1 MKSVAQKLD
10 IISIRNQF
18 PILHQQVNGK
28 PLIYFD
34 NAATT
39 QKPEAVI
46 DALVK
51 YYTTDNANIH
61 RAAHTLAARSTDMF
75 EDTRKTIQTFIN
87 AKEVEECIFTKGVTE
102 SINLVAQTW
111 GRKFLQA
118 GDEVIITSMEHHSNI
133 VPWQMICEEKGAIL
147 KVIPINESGELLM
160 DEYEKMLSSKT
171 KMVACVWVSN
181 ALGTINPVK
190 EIITKAH
197 AVGAKVLLDGAQ
209 ACSHLEVDV
218 QDLDCDFL
226 AVSSHKLYGPTGV
239 GVLYGKRALL
249 ESMPPY
255 QGGGEMIK
263 EVSFEKTTYNE
274 IPYKFEAGTPNI
286 GDVIAFKYALDF
298 VNEIGKE
305 NIAAHENALL
315 KHCVNGLLEINHSVE
330 TLHATSNSE
339 KTLHA
344 TSLQEPINHS
354 TIKPITL
361 IGTAKEKVS
370 VQSFIIKGMHHFDAG
385 MMLDAKGIAV
395 RTGHHCTQPLMNCL
409 GVDGT
414 IRASFSVYNTLEE
427 VDVFLEAVKK
437 LVTLSNQPSHS

>member
-1 MKSVAQKLD
+1 
-10 IISIRNQF
+10 
-18 PILHQQVNGK
+18 
-28 PLIYFD
+28 
-34 NAATT
+34 
-39 QKPEAVI
+39 
-46 DALVK
+46 
-51 YYTTDNANIH
+51 
-61 RAAHTLAARSTDMF
+61 
-75 EDTRKTIQTFIN
+75 
-87 AKEVEECIFTKGVTE
+87 
-102 SINLVAQTW
+102 
-111 GRKFLQA
+111 
-118 GDEVIITSMEHHSNI
+118 
-133 VPWQMICEEKGAIL
+133 
-147 KVIPINESGELLM
+147 
-160 DEYEKMLSSKT
+160 
-171 KMVACVWVSN
+171 MVACVWVSN

-197 AVGAKVLLDGAQ
+197 SVGAKVLLDGAQ
-209 ACSHLEVDV
+209 ACSHLAVDV

-239 GVLYGKRALL
+239 GVLYGKRELL
-249 ESMPPY
+249 EDMPPY

-315 KHCVNGLLEINHSVE
+315 KHCVDGLDAINV
-330 TLHATSNSE
+330 

-344 TSLQEPINHS
+344 TSLKD
-354 TIKPITL
+354 KPITL
-361 IGTAKEKVS
+361 IGTAKQKVS
-370 VQSFIIKGMHHFDAG
+370 VQSFVINGMHHFDAG

-395 RTGHHCTQPLMNCL
+395 RTGHHCTQPLMNRL

-427 VDVFLEAVKK
+427 VDVFLEAVQR
-437 LVTLSNQPSHS
+437 LVKLSNI

>member
-1 MKSVAQKLD
+1 MSNID
-10 IISIRNQF
+10 ITSIRNQF
-18 PILHQQVNGK
+18 PILHQEVNGK

-39 QKPEAVI
+39 QKPKSVI

-51 YYTTDNANIH
+51 YYSTDNANIH

-75 EDTRKTIQTFIN
+75 EDTRKTIQAFIN
-87 AKEVEECIFTKGVTE
+87 AKEAEECIFTKGVTE

-118 GDEVIITSMEHHSNI
+118 GDEVIITTMEHHSNI

-147 KVIPINESGELLM
+147 KVIPINEAGELLM
-160 DEYEKMLSSKT
+160 DEYDKMLSSKT

-190 EIITKAH
+190 EIIQKAH
-197 AVGAKVLLDGAQ
+197 TVGAKVLLDGAQ
-209 ACSHLEVDV
+209 ACSHLAVDV

-239 GVLYGKRALL
+239 GVLYGKRELL
-249 ESMPPY
+249 EAMPPY

-263 EVSFEKTTYNE
+263 EVSFEKTIYNE

-305 NIAAHENALL
+305 NIATHENELL
-315 KHCVNGLLEINHSVE
+315 KHCVDGLEQIN
-330 TLHATSNSE
+330 
-339 KTLHA
+339 K
-344 TSLQEPINHS
+344 S
-354 TIKPITL
+354 TYQQIIQL
-361 IGTAKEKVS
+361 VGTAKQKVS
-370 VQSFIIKGMHHFDAG
+370 VQSFVINGMHHFDAG

-395 RTGHHCTQPLMNCL
+395 RTGHHCTQPLMNRFGL
-409 GVDGT
+409 DGT

-437 LVTLSNQPSHS
+437 LVKR